1 MSRILV
7 TGGAGFVGS
16 NLINRL
22 LLDGH
27 SIVSVD
33 NYSNGLSANQ
43 VSGVSYL
50 NFDIASEDSWMQ
62 VDGKKFDAVFHL
74 AAQASN
80 AVSFRNPVE
89 DLKINQQAT
98 LNVIAFCQRENVKRM
113 IFTSSMSVYGNPTI
127 FPTPSSEL
135 PNPET
140 YYAIHKAASEKYISF
155 SKNMD
160 WTIFRLYTTYG
171 SGQNLANLEQ
181 GLVKIFLGYVLR
193 GEPIKV
199 HGSLERIRDIIH
211 VSDVVE
217 ALAKSLENK
226 TSFQKIY
233 NLGTGLT
240 LSVGEIIEQIV
251 RESGNTITYPIEIEP
266 GDIGDPH
273 KTQANIADVQQDL
286 QWSPKIGP
294 SEGISRTILKYLAN

>member
-1 MSRILV
+1 MSRILI

-27 SIVSVD
+27 SIVSMD
-33 NYSNGLSANQ
+33 DYSNGLIANQ
-43 VSGVSYL
+43 VNGVNYL
-50 NFDIASEDSWMQ
+50 NFDIASEDSWIQ
-62 VDGKKFDAVFHL
+62 VEGKNFDAVFHL

-80 AVSFRNPVE
+80 AVSFKNPAE

-98 LNVIAFCQRENVKRM
+98 LNVIAFCQRENVKRL

-127 FPTPSSEL
+127 FPTPTSEL
-135 PNPET
+135 PNPQT

-155 SKNMD
+155 SKNID

-181 GLVKIFLGYVLR
+181 GLVKIFLGYLLR

-199 HGSLERIRDIIH
+199 HGSLDRVRDIIH

-217 ALAKSLENK
+217 ALAISLENK
-226 TSFQKIY
+226 TSYQKIY

-240 LSVGEIIEQIV
+240 LTVGEIIEQIV
-251 RESGNTITYPIEIEP
+251 SESRNAKTYPIIIES

-273 KTQANIADVQQDL
+273 KTQADIADVQQDL
-286 QWSPKIGP
+286 EWRPKIGP
-294 SEGISRTILKYLAN
+294 SEGISRTILNYLAK

>member
-1 MSRILV
+1 MSRILI

-33 NYSNGLSANQ
+33 DYSNGLIANQ
-43 VSGVSYL
+43 VNGVNYL
-50 NFDIASEDSWMQ
+50 NFDIASEDSWIQ

-80 AVSFRNPVE
+80 AVSFKNPAE
-89 DLKINQQAT
+89 DLKINQEAT
-98 LNVIAFCQRENVKRM
+98 LNVIAFCQRENVKRL

-127 FPTPSSEL
+127 FPTPTSEL
-135 PNPET
+135 PNPQT
-140 YYAIHKAASEKYISF
+140 YYAIHKAASEKYISL
-155 SKNMD
+155 SKNID

-181 GLVKIFLGYVLR
+181 GLVKIFLGYLLR

-199 HGSLERIRDIIH
+199 HGSLDRVRDIIH

-217 ALAKSLENK
+217 ALATSLENK

-240 LSVGEIIEQIV
+240 LTVGEIIEQIV
-251 RESGNTITYPIEIEP
+251 RESRNAKTYPIIIES

-286 QWSPKIGP
+286 EWRPKIGP
-294 SEGISRTILKYLAN
+294 SEGISRTILNYLAK